1 MFRFPVPELPD
12 SAHELRRHAR
22 RFLADELEAGRWS
35 PTTNSWMEY
44 DAAFS
49 KRCGDAGLVGLTL
62 PREYGGHERS
72 AVDRHVVLEEM
83 LAAGAPV
90 GMHWIADRQSGP
102 QIARHGSEA
111 LRRRVLPRIAAG
123 TCCFSIGMSEPGAGS
138 DLAAVRTRADA
149 VEGGLRLNG
158 SKLWTSHAH
167 RADFAIVL
175 ARTSPAGDDRHAGL
189 TQLVV
194 DMRAEG
200 VATRPMIDL
209 AGSADFNEVL
219 FDDVFVPESDVLGQ
233 PGDGWRLVVSELAWE
248 RSGPERFLSAHA
260 VVEELVREARRW
272 SAEVPTPRP
281 TSAPDAALLRALG
294 AQAAQLMVLRQ
305 MSGAL
310 AAQIAAGRMPEVEAA
325 LVKDLGA
332 MYERS
337 VADTARRLAA
347 GRGATLQALVGRLLL
362 AAPSFSLRGGT
373 REILRGIVA
382 KRLEIA

>member
-1 MFRFPVPELPD
+1 MFRFPVPELPA
-12 SAHELRRHAR
+12 SAHELRRRVR
-22 RFLADELEAGRWS
+22 RFLAEELDAGRWS
-35 PTTNSWMEY
+35 PTTNSWMQY

-49 KRCGDAGLVGLTL
+49 RRCGDEGFVGLTL
-62 PREYGGHERS
+62 PRAYGGHERS
-72 AVDRHVVLEEM
+72 AVERHVVLEEM

-102 QIARHGSEA
+102 QIARHGSEG

-149 VEGGLRLNG
+149 VEGGWRLNG

-175 ARTSPAGDDRHAGL
+175 ARTAPAGDDRHAGL

-194 DMRAEG
+194 DMRADG
-200 VATRPMIDL
+200 VTTRPMTDL
-209 AGSADFNEVL
+209 TGSADFNEVL
-219 FDDVFVPESDVLGQ
+219 FDGVFVPDSDVLGR

-260 VVEELVREARRW
+260 VVEELLREARRW
-272 SAEVPTPRP
+272 SAEAD
-281 TSAPDAALLRALG
+281 APDAATLRALG
-294 AQAAQLMVLRQ
+294 AQVAQVMVLRQ

-332 MYERS
+332 TYERS

-347 GRGATLQALVGRLLL
+347 GRGTTLQALVGALLL

>member
-1 MFRFPVPELPD
+1 MFRFPVPELPA
-12 SAHELRRHAR
+12 SAHELRRR
-22 RFLADELEAGRWS
+22 VRSFLAEEVEAGRWS
-35 PTTNSWMEY
+35 PSTNSWMQY

-102 QIARHGSEA
+102 QIARHGSEG

-138 DLAAVRTRADA
+138 DLAAVRTRGDA
-149 VEGGLRLNG
+149 VEGGWRLNG

-189 TQLVV
+189 TQFVV

-200 VATRPMIDL
+200 VATRPMVDL
-209 AGSADFNEVL
+209 TGSADFNEVL
-219 FDDVFVPESDVLGQ
+219 FDDVFVAEGDVLGR

-248 RSGPERFLSAHA
+248 RSGPERFLSSHA
-260 VVEELVREARRW
+260 VLEELVREARRW
-272 SAEVPTPRP
+272 SSAGS
-281 TSAPDAALLRALG
+281 SAPEAATLRTLG
-294 AQAAQLMVLRQ
+294 AQVAQVMVLRQ

-332 MYERS
+332 TYERS
-337 VADTARRLAA
+337 VADTARRLSA
-347 GRGATLQALVGRLLL
+347 GRGASLQALVGALLL

-382 KRLEIA
+382 KRLEVV

>member
-1 MFRFPVPELPD
+1 MFRFPVPELPA
-12 SAHELRRHAR
+12 SAHELRRRVR
-22 RFLADELEAGRWS
+22 RFLAEELDAGRWS
-35 PTTNSWMEY
+35 PTTNSWMQY

-49 KRCGDAGLVGLTL
+49 KRCGDEGLVGLTL
-62 PREYGGHERS
+62 PRAYGGHERS
-72 AVDRHVVLEEM
+72 AVERHVVLEEL

-102 QIARHGSEA
+102 QIARHGSED
-111 LRRRVLPRIAAG
+111 LRHRVLPRIAAG

-149 VEGGLRLNG
+149 VEGGWRLNG

-175 ARTSPAGDDRHAGL
+175 ARTAPAGDDRHAGL

-194 DMRAEG
+194 DMRADG
-200 VATRPMIDL
+200 VTTRPMTDL

-219 FDDVFVPESDVLGQ
+219 FDDVFVPDSDVLGR

-260 VVEELVREARRW
+260 VVEELLREARRW
-272 SAEVPTPRP
+272 SAEAD
-281 TSAPDAALLRALG
+281 APDAATLRALG
-294 AQAAQLMVLRQ
+294 AQVAQVMVLRQ

-332 MYERS
+332 TYERS

-347 GRGATLQALVGRLLL
+347 GRGTTLQALVGALLL

>member
-1 MFRFPVPELPD
+1 MFRFPVPELPA
-12 SAHELRRHAR
+12 SAHELRQRVRH
-22 RFLADELEAGRWS
+22 FLAEELEAGRWS
-35 PTTNSWMEY
+35 PTTNSWMQY

-62 PREYGGHERS
+62 PRAYGGHERS

-102 QIARHGSEA
+102 QIARHGSEG
-111 LRRRVLPRIAAG
+111 LRHRVLPRIAAG

-149 VEGGLRLNG
+149 VEGGWRLNG
-158 SKLWTSHAH
+158 GKLWTSHAH

-189 TQLVV
+189 TQFVV
-194 DMRAEG
+194 DMRAAG
-200 VATRPMIDL
+200 VATRPMVDL
-209 AGSADFNEVL
+209 TGSADFNEVL
-219 FDDVFVPESDVLGQ
+219 FDDVFVPDGDVLGQ

-248 RSGPERFLSAHA
+248 RSGPERFLSSHA
-260 VVEELVREARRW
+260 VVEELLREARRW
-272 SAEVPTPRP
+272 SSADS
-281 TSAPDAALLRALG
+281 SAPEAATLRTLG
-294 AQAAQLMVLRQ
+294 AQVAQVMVLRQ

-332 MYERS
+332 TYERS
-337 VADTARRLAA
+337 VADTARRLSA
-347 GRGATLQALVGRLLL
+347 GRGAALQALIGPLLL

-382 KRLEIA
+382 KRLEVA